1 MFKSLDVF
9 KTSHAMAQHAA
20 TRQSVVAQNMAN
32 ADTPGYEAMDITPF
46 KEIFRTDTGADTMRA
61 TRSGHH
67 GKSLEATPLGD
78 RLSTAEVSPNGN
90 SVSLEEEMLK
100 SVEIKRQHDRSM
112 AIYKSSLTVLRSA
125 LGR

>member
-9 KTSHAMAQHAA
+9 KTAHAMAQHAA
-20 TRQSVVAQNMAN
+20 TRQVVVSQNMAN
-32 ADTPGYEAMDITPF
+32 ADTPGYQAQDITPF
-46 KEIFRTDTGADTMRA
+46 KEVFRNDGSAKTMRA

-67 GKSLEATPLGD
+67 GHSLEASALNPTLT
-78 RLSTAEVSPNGN
+78 TAEVSPNGN

-100 SVEIKRQHDRSM
+100 AVEVKRQHDRSM
-112 AIYKSSLTVLRSA
+112 AIYKSSLTVLRTA